1 MDGRRRLG
9 GRLSAIFDPL
19 RRGGSSP
26 PVKRSVAFGEEVLPC
41 PGLGDVKIDSNRRM
55 VAQHRLALL
64 IDAENISQKWGPE
77 IYRRIV
83 RTQGKPDICRLY
95 GKAKHLQGWD
105 KELKK
110 ACIGGYEMCLLHGD
124 NNNADMTLAMDAI
137 DLYRDGITFASRSPA
152 SWTGILLASPNA

>member
-1 MDGRRRLG
+1 
-9 GRLSAIFDPL
+9 
-19 RRGGSSP
+19 
-26 PVKRSVAFGEEVLPC
+26 
-41 PGLGDVKIDSNRRM
+41 M

-110 ACIGGYEMCLLHGD
+110 ACVGGYEMRLLHSD

-137 DLYRDGITFASRSPA
+137 DLYRDGIVRFAIASMDGDFACLAKRLRSSRCIVFGLGTRKASHTLRASVNQYMYVGPKTESNAVKIPA
-152 SWTGILLASPNA
+152 QRFKGQPLELQH